1 MLIVTGA
8 MTALPENFEALRQAA
23 LDHVHRSRT
32 EPGCLS
38 HSVSI
43 DAENPLRLVF
53 FEEWEDRAALD
64 LHFAQPGSRL
74 FMTAVRELA
83 DEQTKL
89 KIYPVAPRA

>member
-8 MTALPENFEALRQAA
+8 MTALPENFAALRQAA

-32 EPGCLS
+32 EPGCIS
-38 HSVSI
+38 HAVAI

-64 LHFAQPGSRL
+64 VHFARPGSL
-74 FMTAVRELA
+74 AFMAAARALA
-83 DEQTKL
+83 DRQTKM
-89 KIYPVAPRA
+89 KIYPVQPRG